1 MEENVMSKKDHMKI
15 EVIATNK
22 HKNVVNEEN
31 CFVGCTSCSVDVN
44 DLELEVITTN
54 KHKNV
59 VNEENCFIGC
69 TSCSVD
75 VNNLELEE

>member
-1 MEENVMSKKDHMKI
+1 MEENVMSKKDNMKI
-15 EVIATNK
+15 
-22 HKNVVNEEN
+22 
-31 CFVGCTSCSVDVN
+31 
-44 DLELEVITTN
+44 EVITTN